1 MIRDRSVV
9 RLSPSAFTLLFRLFQ
24 RSRNN
29 AIIGY
34 QADARQRESTVV
46 PSTVPVIAARNVNS
60 IRLKTRSEETE
71 ATGVARRV

>member
-24 RSRNN
+24 RSRSN
-29 AIIGY
+29 AIVGY
-34 QADARQRESTVV
+34 QADARQRESTV
-46 PSTVPVIAARNVNS
+46 PPTVPVIAARNVNS

-71 ATGVARRV
+71 ATVSA